1 MYIHWIHT
9 SVRSLILFLCN
20 HSRFATH
27 GSFWESWWAKIFVIY
42 YKTPMSFILVCQSFR
57 KLSWFYNRS
66 FSSCNNL
73 AHSFCG
79 ETERDKKEM
88 AALLQLVF
96 IIDSILYSYTCI
108 ISHIIKK
115 TNVAWRSWQQES
127 WKFKQFKYK
136 QV

>member
-1 MYIHWIHT
+1 MDHFE
-9 SVRSLILFLCN
+9 SLGEQKYL
-20 HSRFATH
+20 
-27 GSFWESWWAKIFVIY
+27 
-42 YKTPMSFILVCQSFR
+42 SFIT
-57 KLSWFYNRS
+57 KLLCPLFWFVRAFANYRS

-79 ETERDKKEM
+79 ERERDKKEM

-115 TNVAWRSWQQES
+115 TNVA
-127 WKFKQFKYK
+127 
-136 QV
+136 